1 MYTSV
6 MSQGLPARRGAN
18 AYETVG
24 AQSSSPLE
32 LVVMLYDGAIRF
44 TKLAKEAH
52 ERGDVRSRSANVSRV
67 LAIVSELQS
76 TLDVEKGL
84 DIAHELDRLYHYI
97 MGRLLDVT
105 TKRDAAALDEILGLL
120 GTLRDGWA
128 SASGAVAVRS

>member
-1 MYTSV
+1 MHTSV
-6 MSQGLPARRGAN
+6 MSKGRMARHGAH
-18 AYETVG
+18 AYQVVD

-44 TKLAKEAH
+44 LKQAKDAH
-52 ERGDVRSRSANVSRV
+52 ERGDLRGCSASISRV

-97 MGRLLDVT
+97 IGRLLDVT
-105 TKRDAAALDEILGLL
+105 TKQDAAALDEILSLL

-128 SASGAVAVRS
+128 SASGVIAARA

>member
-6 MSQGLPARRGAN
+6 MSQGLPARRGAY

-44 TKLAKEAH
+44 LKQAKEAH
-52 ERGDVRSRSANVSRV
+52 ERGDVLGRSANVSRV

-128 SASGAVAVRS
+128 AASGAVAARA

>member
-1 MYTSV
+1 MSV
-6 MSQGLPARRGAN
+6 MSQGLPARRGAH
-18 AYETVG
+18 AYQTVG

-44 TKLAKEAH
+44 VKQAKDAH
-52 ERGDVRSRSANVSRV
+52 DRGDVRSRSTNISRV

-97 MGRLLDVT
+97 TGRLLDVT

-128 SASGAVAVRS
+128 AASGAAAARA